1 MAADQQVVASGLTA
15 RDWLVAGG
23 VLVAG
28 IAAGRVLQALLSR
41 RIDGGGDSDE
51 DATGLVS
58 RFAGYVVVVAGFVYA
73 LSILDVR
80 LAPLLGALGIG
91 GLAIAFAAQSIIA
104 NFIASILLQLRRPFR
119 RGDQIATNDV
129 EGTVEDVNFR
139 TVVLRTFDGE
149 RVFVP
154 CSEVLDNPIVNYT
167 AKGRRRTTVDIGVAY
182 DADLD
187 KARAVLLDATARV
200 DGVLDRPR
208 PEVWVEAFADSA
220 VTLAVRYWHAPDAA
234 TLWRVRNEVAIACKR
249 ALDDA
254 GISIPFPQRVI
265 RTP

>member
-15 RDWLVAGG
+15 GDWAVAGG
-23 VLVAG
+23 VFVAG
-28 IAAGRVLQALLSR
+28 IVGGQVLRALLSR
-41 RIDGGGDSDE
+41 RIERTDSDE
-51 DATGLVS
+51 EATDLVS
-58 RFAGYVVVVAGFVYA
+58 RFAGYAIVVAGFVYA
-73 LSILDVR
+73 LSILDVH

-104 NFIASILLQLRRPFR
+104 NFIASVLLQLRRPFR
-119 RGDQIATNDV
+119 RGDQIATNDI

-139 TVVLRTFDGE
+139 TVVVRTFDGE

-167 AKGRRRTTVDIGVAY
+167 ARGKRRTTFEVGVAY
-182 DADLD
+182 DADVD
-187 KARAVLLDATARV
+187 KTRAVLLGAVRNV
-200 DGVLDRPR
+200 DGVLAQPA
-208 PEVWVEAFADSA
+208 PEVWVESFGDSS
-220 VTLAVRYWHAPDAA
+220 VDLAVLYWHAPDAA

-254 GISIPFPQRVI
+254 GVDIPFPQRVI

>member
-1 MAADQQVVASGLTA
+1 VAADQQVVASGLTA
-15 RDWLVAGG
+15 GDWVVAGG
-23 VLVAG
+23 VLVG
-28 IAAGRVLQALLSR
+28 GMVAGRLLQALLSR
-41 RIDGGGDSDE
+41 RIHGGDSDE
-51 DATGLVS
+51 DATDLVS
-58 RFAGYVVVVAGFVYA
+58 RFAGYVIVVAGFVYA

-104 NFIASILLQLRRPFR
+104 NFIASVLLQLRRPFH

-139 TVVLRTFDGE
+139 TVIVRSFDGE

-154 CSEVLDNPIVNYT
+154 CSEVLDNPIVNFT
-167 AKGRRRTTVDIGVAY
+167 AKGRRRTSLDIGVAY

-187 KARAVLLDATARV
+187 EARAVLLDAVTDV

-220 VTLAVRYWHAPDAA
+220 VTLAVRFWHAPDAA

-254 GISIPFPQRVI
+254 GIAIPFPQRVI